1 MKQMMTMLAAMLFLA
16 GAARAGAPAPASRA
30 QRLELREGL
39 KGDKRRLKQVGVEQ
53 HKELMLV
60 REREKF
66 DLAGVKASAA
76 RGACMPPFGSM
87 SAAAR
92 AAGLHCEAARKESS
106 AAGYQIRASG
116 HRAPSEKVISGMT
129 DRASAR
135 GVSGRKGL
143 RRGARRS
150 LRARRCEGQI
160 VARGHNQRVQT
171 GDPTAHAEVVCL
183 RNAAV
188 AAIG

>member
-76 RGACMPPFGSM
+76 RG
-87 SAAAR
+87 
-92 AAGLHCEAARKESS
+92 
-106 AAGYQIRASG
+106 
-116 HRAPSEKVISGMT
+116 
-129 DRASAR
+129 
-135 GVSGRKGL
+135 
-143 RRGARRS
+143 
-150 LRARRCEGQI
+150 
-160 VARGHNQRVQT
+160 
-171 GDPTAHAEVVCL
+171 
-183 RNAAV
+183 
-188 AAIG
+188 